1 MTMLAGSSGTVM
13 TGGMKKELVVM
24 EKSLQA
30 AVAGAVR
37 EAVRV
42 AVQRGIQQEQA
53 RKTAEELSIISRD
66 GSFVLPPWRF
76 SPTDV

>member
-1 MTMLAGSSGTVM
+1 MTVFRGARSALDVLDAI
-13 TGGMKKELVVM
+13 ED
-24 EKSLQA
+24 EDA
-30 AVAGAVR
+30 AVDTIFIAPPRSVWSLTKTA
-37 EAVRV
+37 
-42 AVQRGIQQEQA
+42 A